1 MSVERISLLHIGWS
15 ATVFDRDGG
24 LFNMANEASSQMC
37 NGWAGLGC
45 NNREVQEWRSE
56 YRTVKGQS
64 SAPKGNN
71 ERRGREAA
79 RLARPPPCFLPSFIS
94 DGNTG
99 EEAGG
104 RKGRTRQFIGRKRR
118 GRA

>member
-15 ATVFDRDGG
+15 ATVFYRDGG

-37 NGWAGLGC
+37 NGWAGLGWHAIIGKC
-45 NNREVQEWRSE
+45 RNGGANIEQW
-56 YRTVKGQS
+56 KGQS

-71 ERRGREAA
+71 ERREREAA
-79 RLARPPPCFLPSFIS
+79 RLARPLPCFLPSFIS

-104 RKGRTRQFIGRKRR
+104 ER
-118 GRA
+118 GARGNL